1 MGVQVYG
8 ATLWHN
14 EIKFMIYGYLRVSSD
29 EQDINSQKQGVEA
42 FAKEKGLV
50 IDKFITD
57 EGVSGGKD
65 PDQRNLGPLLKI
77 VKKGDIIISSE
88 ISRLGRDLF
97 MVMDILHFCME
108 RGCIIYTVKDRFTLG
123 DDIQSKVLAF
133 AFGLSAEIERQ
144 MIRQRTKEGLRL
156 RMKMGILVGR
166 PLGTKADPKVDD
178 ATKAR
183 ILEQYNWGVPL
194 RRLAQY
200 FNVDRNTIDRWL
212 TRWKV
217 KSGRDFAK
225 EEKARRARDIA
236 HRKTL
241 YKEDDEYA
249 VIELPREII
258 IGLIKQDLT
267 IPQIAE
273 KLPKYT
279 YEQIYDTIL
288 CDLEFNTLY
297 RKHGQLKIKKKK

>member
-29 EQDINSQKQGVEA
+29 EQDVNSQKQGVEA

-65 PDQRNLGPLLKI
+65 PDKRNLGPLLKI

-194 RRLAQY
+194 RRLAQN

>member
-1 MGVQVYG
+1 
-8 ATLWHN
+8 
-14 EIKFMIYGYLRVSSD
+14 MIYGYLRVSSD
-29 EQDINSQKQGVEA
+29 EQDVNSQKQGVEQ
-42 FAKEKGLV
+42 FAKDHGWI
-50 IDKFITD
+50 IDKYITD

-65 PDQRNLGPLLKI
+65 PDKRNLGPLLKLAN
-77 VKKGDIIISSE
+77 KDDKIICSE
-88 ISRLGRDLF
+88 ISRLGRDLY

-108 RGCIIYTVKDRFTLG
+108 QGCVIYTVKDRFVLG

-166 PLGTKADPKVDD
+166 PLGSKTEPKVDD
-178 ATKAR
+178 DTKKR
-183 ILEQYNWGVPL
+183 IIEQYKWGVPL
-194 RRLAQY
+194 RRLAEN
-200 FNVDRNTIDRWL
+200 FNVDRNTVDRWL

-217 KSGRDFAK
+217 KSGRNFAK
-225 EEKARRARDIA
+225 EEANRRKKEIA

-241 YKEDDEYA
+241 YKDSNDEYA
-249 VIELPREII
+249 IVELPREIL

-267 IPQIAE
+267 IPQIHE
-273 KLPKYT
+273 NLPKYT

-288 CDLEFNTLY
+288 CDAEFNNLY
-297 RKHGQLKIKKKK
+297 RKHGQLKIKKK